1 MMEKVPTTE
10 ARAQLMATNDEF
22 RRLAA
27 QHGSYERR
35 IEELSSR
42 KFPSQEEQ
50 VEEAR
55 LKKLKLHLKDQMQH
69 MVDDI
74 SGTVH

>member
-1 MMEKVPTTE
+1 MEKMPIAQ
-10 ARAQLMATNDEF
+10 ARAELMATSEEF

-27 QHGSYERR
+27 QHSSYDRR

-50 VEEAR
+50 IEEAR

-69 MVDDI
+69 MVDDA
-74 SGTVH
+74 STSVH

>member
-1 MMEKVPTTE
+1 MEKVPTE
-10 ARAQLMATNDEF
+10 QARAELMATNEEF

-27 QHGSYERR
+27 RHSNYDRR

-50 VEEAR
+50 IEEAR
-55 LKKLKLHLKDQMQH
+55 LKKLKLHLKDQMQL
-69 MVDDI
+69 MVDDF
-74 SGTVH
+74 SHSVQ

>member
-1 MMEKVPTTE
+1 MEKVPTE
-10 ARAQLMATNDEF
+10 QARAQLMATNEEF

-27 QHGSYERR
+27 QHSNYDRR

-50 VEEAR
+50 IEEAR

-69 MVDDI
+69 MVDDF
-74 SGTVH
+74 SESVH

>member
-1 MMEKVPTTE
+1 MEKMPTQQ
-10 ARAQLMATNDEF
+10 ARAELMATSDEF

-27 QHGSYERR
+27 QHSSYDRR

-50 VEEAR
+50 IEEAR

-69 MVDDI
+69 MVEDADE
-74 SGTVH
+74 SVH